1 MKNYFILLFILI
13 SMPAFAEGQKTASVN
28 NTTKKEL
35 DKFFESMLGNLLGVY
50 ANNKVDALNDSE
62 LCHDSP
68 IDRLNFIV
76 RDIPYTNLTKF
87 AKKCFFEGS
96 FHNEFNK
103 KLSTSFKVK
112 NIFDYN
118 KLSFDYIITKKVE
131 SGMINLNTD
140 ITNGFCSTPNNKTV
154 KFTSI
159 IRMTISPQEVLFTA
173 GQSGI
178 TLEKAT
184 VDVKEYN
191 GVAFKY
197 HKEL

>member
-1 MKNYFILLFILI
+1 MKKYFILLFILI
-13 SMPAFAEGQKTASVN
+13 SMPIFAEEQKLASVDN
-28 NTTKKEL
+28 STKKEL
-35 DKFFESMLGNLLGVY
+35 DKFFESMLGNLLGIY
-50 ANNKVDALNDSE
+50 ANKVDALNDTE

-96 FHNEFNK
+96 FRNEFNK
-103 KLSTSFKVK
+103 KLSTSFNVK

-140 ITNGFCSTPNNKTV
+140 ITNGFCSTPKNKII

-159 IRMTISPQEVLFTA
+159 IRMTISPQEVLFSA

-191 GVAFKY
+191 GVAVKY
-197 HKEL
+197 HKVL